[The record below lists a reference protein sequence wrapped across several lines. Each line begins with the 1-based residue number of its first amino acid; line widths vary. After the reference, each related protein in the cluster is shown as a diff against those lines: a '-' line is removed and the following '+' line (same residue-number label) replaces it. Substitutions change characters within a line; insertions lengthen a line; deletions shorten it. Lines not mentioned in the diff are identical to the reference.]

1 MKVLKKVILVLVVL
15 MIFVGTGLMTYGYAF
30 YRQTIAKVPI
40 DTKVTEIRNDYT
52 YVKSEELP
60 EIYLKSVVAV
70 EDKRFYKHG
79 AIDIVGIGRAFFANL
94 KSKAFKEGGSTI
106 TQQVA
111 KNMYYIEEKNPVKRK
126 LAEAFTASALERKY
140 SKKDIL
146 ELYVNIIYFG
156 DGYYGIKEATNGYL
170 HKEPKDMNLSE
181 ITMMV
186 GVPNAPSV
194 YAPTANKDL
203 CKKRQK
209 KVISTITH
217 EKMITDEEA
226 KNIDNS
232 FIDSI

>member
-1 MKVLKKVILVLVVL
+1 ML
-15 MIFVGTGLMTYGYAF
+15 F
-30 YRQTIAKVPI
+30 R
-40 DTKVTEIRNDYT
+40 
-52 YVKSEELP
+52 
-60 EIYLKSVVAV
+60 SVVAV

>member
-1 MKVLKKVILVLVVL
+1 MKVVKRIILVLVVL
-15 MIFVGTGLMTYGYAF
+15 MIFVGTGVITYGYAF

-40 DTKVTEIRNDYT
+40 ETKVTEIRNDYT
-52 YVKSEELP
+52 YVKSEDLP
-60 EIYLKSVVAV
+60 ELYLKSVVAV
-70 EDKRFYKHG
+70 EDKRFYSHG
-79 AIDIVGIGRAFFANL
+79 AIDIIGIGRATFANL
-94 KSKAFKEGGSTI
+94 RSKSLQEGGSTI

-111 KNMYYIEEKNPVKRK
+111 KNMYYIEEGNPIKRK
-126 LAEAFTASALERKY
+126 IAEAFTASALERKY

-146 ELYVNIIYFG
+146 EMYVNIIYFG

-170 HKEPKDMNLSE
+170 HKEPEDMNLSE

-194 YAPTANKDL
+194 YAPTANKNL

-209 KVISTITH
+209 KVISTITN
-217 EKMITDEEA
+217 EKLITEEEA

-232 FIDSI
+232 FIDNI